1 MKSVTR
7 PNIKR
12 ILYTA
17 FLAISI
23 PTLFLLFLLTTY
35 TIRRQIKSDREDI
48 HIQLTQ
54 ESSNMEKLL
63 QRSEDQLTNLTALGT
78 DFQIFHYSDT
88 KLQKF
93 QYAYNITEI
102 LKPIL
107 NQDTC

>member
-54 ESSNMEKLL
+54 ESSNMENYFSAAKISLL
-63 QRSEDQLTNLTALGT
+63 ISQHWGRI
-78 DFQIFHYSDT
+78 FKFFIIQIRNCKNSNT
-88 KLQKF
+88 L
-93 QYAYNITEI
+93 ITSRRY
-102 LKPIL
+102 
-107 NQDTC
+107 

>member
-63 QRSEDQLTNLTALGT
+63 QRSEDQLTNLTTLGT

-93 QYAYNITEI
+93 
-102 LKPIL
+102 
-107 NQDTC
+107 